1 MMEIPTSSRSIL
13 IAEDDPVSRK
23 MLSHTLMKAGY
34 HIVET
39 TNGSDAWAILQS
51 EDSPPLAILDWMMP
65 EMNGP
70 ELCQALRAQTPARST
85 YLMLLTSKGKRE
97 DIVKGLEAGADD
109 YIIKPFD
116 TAELRARVSVGF
128 RVLTLQEHLAARV
141 KELEEAIAQIKQLH
155 GLLPIC
161 CYCKKIRDDG
171 NYWKQVE
178 EYISENSDVKFSHG
192 ICPKCYET
200 ELVPQ
205 LEALRAEKNN

>member
-1 MMEIPTSSRSIL
+1 MTDQTAPLQSIL
-13 IAEDDPVSRK
+13 IADDDPVSRK
-23 MLSHTLMKAGY
+23 MLSHTLMKAG
-34 HIVET
+34 HNIVEA
-39 TNGSDAWAILQS
+39 TNGSEAWEILQS
-51 EDSPPLAILDWMMP
+51 QDSPPLAILDWMMP

-70 ELCQALRAQTPARST
+70 ELCQALRAQVPARST
-85 YLMLLTSKGKRE
+85 YLMLLTSKGNRD

-109 YIIKPFD
+109 YIVKPFD
-116 TAELRARVSVGF
+116 TAELRARVHVGF
-128 RVLTLQEHLAARV
+128 RVLTLQERLASRV
-141 KELEEAIAQIKQLH
+141 QELEEALTQIKHLR

-178 EYISENSDVKFSHG
+178 EYISENSEVKFSHG

-205 LEALRAEKNN
+205 LESLRASTQ